1 MSLADSPR
9 IVFRFY
15 WETRNKACAEDA
27 SSDFLADCSEIP
39 QADLVSGKG
48 FLGNLPENLQADC
61 VQSRQAGFMQCFHNS
76 NTLPESVV
84 SAVFPVKRAALSV
97 HAG

>member
-1 MSLADSPR
+1 VSLADSPR

-39 QADLVSGKG
+39 QAYLMYGKG
-48 FLGNLPENLQADC
+48 FLGNLPENMQADY
-61 VQSRQAGFMQCFHNS
+61 VQSRQAGFI
-76 NTLPESVV
+76 LR
-84 SAVFPVKRAALSV
+84 FPMFQ
-97 HAG
+97 